1 VRLLAVEE
9 WVEVKEAAKEEKQ
22 RSRVK
27 RSKPLVKKIA

>member
-1 VRLLAVEE
+1 VRLLA
-9 WVEVKEAAKEEKQ
+9 VEVKEAAKEEKQ